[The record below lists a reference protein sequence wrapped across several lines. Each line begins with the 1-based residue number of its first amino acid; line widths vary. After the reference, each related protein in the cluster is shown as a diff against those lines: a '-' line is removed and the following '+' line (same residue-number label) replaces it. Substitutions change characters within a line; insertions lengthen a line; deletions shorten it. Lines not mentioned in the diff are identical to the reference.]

1 MSVHY
6 LAPILMRSGLY
17 QRIPPRLEIRH
28 RFLPGGGIALIIG
41 ALRHARRDRPEQSA
55 IWRPRV
61 RPHDAT
67 DVLVA
72 VPHVI
77 INVRPLAAQSA
88 FGGAFESEHG
98 SA

>member
-1 MSVHY
+1 
-6 LAPILMRSGLY
+6 MRV
-17 QRIPPRLEIRH
+17 
-28 RFLPGGGIALIIG
+28 
-41 ALRHARRDRPEQSA
+41 LRDAGRYRPEPGLVSA
-55 IWRPRV
+55 SRV

-72 VPHVI
+72 VPRVI

>member
-1 MSVHY
+1 MTLLGSTRVWTPPSPVHGS
-6 LAPILMRSGLY
+6 P
-17 QRIPPRLEIRH
+17 RIRDPA
-28 RFLPGGGIALIIG
+28 G
-41 ALRHARRDRPEQSA
+41 LRHTRCDGPEPRCVPA
-55 IWRPRV
+55 GRV

-88 FGGAFESEHG
+88 FGCAFEDEHW